1 MLRNEDQSI
10 NGIYAATVCPLTKS
24 YQIDENALAIHL
36 EKISDVDGIV
46 GLLINGHAGE
56 NATLTRSEKRR
67 VIEIANEVCGN
78 RSVIVSGINC
88 ESSYAA
94 QQEVNDAKT
103 GGADISLIF
112 PPYSWALSHTTE
124 MAVNHHRIAN
134 EQAKMPLML
143 YQAGVNAGGMAYSRE
158 TLEALVSL
166 PEVIGIK
173 EGSWETS
180 AYEANRTL
188 VKRVAPHVAVMASG
202 DEHLLTCFALGS
214 EGSLV
219 SLAIVIP
226 ELIVALDRAV
236 ANSDLETARQ
246 LNERIYP
253 LASAIYGVDP
263 GCHATARL
271 KACLKILGMFDN
283 DIVRPPI
290 GSLSR
295 HEISML
301 EQALKAAG
309 F

>member
-1 MLRNEDQSI
+1 MLKNEGQSI
-10 NGIYAATVCPLTKS
+10 NGIYAATVCPLNKS

-36 EKISDVDGIV
+36 EKISNVNGIV

-56 NATLTRSEKRR
+56 NATLTRSEKLR
-67 VIEIANEVCGN
+67 VIEIANEVCGS
-78 RSVIVSGINC
+78 RSIIVSGINC
-88 ESSYAA
+88 ENSYVA
-94 QQEVNDAKT
+94 QQEVNDAKI

-143 YQAGVNAGGMAYSRE
+143 YQAGVNAGGMAYSSE

-166 PEVIGIK
+166 PEVVGIK

-236 ANSDLETARQ
+236 TNSDLETARQ

-253 LASAIYGVDP
+253 LATAIYGVAP

-271 KACLKILGMFDN
+271 KACLKILGIFDN
-283 DIVRPPI
+283 DTVRPPI
-290 GSLSR
+290 GSLPR
-295 HEISML
+295 HEIAML
-301 EQALKAAG
+301 EHALKAAG